1 MDICTTA
8 PVSGASST
16 TSRTQPALS
25 TQQQAAQPPGI
36 GIRLPQASI
45 LAPAASGMP
54 AVPDSAPQ
62 FISRPAP
69 DSPRSRLCAAARDGD
84 ATAVKRML
92 AAGIGD
98 LNTVD
103 PVTCMTALVLASRR
117 GHDDV
122 VFLLCKGAAANDI
135 HRADAQGGSALM
147 LAAAAGHTD
156 VVELLLGK
164 AATQQHKDQALAAAD
179 ANGQVASIRLLLS
192 HGARIDQ
199 PDALGATPHP
209 KAAALSMGESEL
221 MHAAEGG
228 DLARAQKLLA
238 AGADVN
244 EADDGGWTPLFNAAH
259 HGHAALVR
267 LLLSHGARI
276 DYLHHN
282 GETALMVA
290 AGAGQLATSS
300 SLFSTAPGCTKY
312 GIVDKQ
318 NVDRGALSEMHDPE
332 SGHRCWSQGATQS
345 LDHRVW
351 YQTHTRCLHRSDI

>member
-1 MDICTTA
+1 
-8 PVSGASST
+8 
-16 TSRTQPALS
+16 
-25 TQQQAAQPPGI
+25 
-36 GIRLPQASI
+36 
-45 LAPAASGMP
+45 
-54 AVPDSAPQ
+54 
-62 FISRPAP
+62 
-69 DSPRSRLCAAARDGD
+69 
-84 ATAVKRML
+84 
-92 AAGIGD
+92 
-98 LNTVD
+98 
-103 PVTCMTALVLASRR
+103 
-117 GHDDV
+117 
-122 VFLLCKGAAANDI
+122 
-135 HRADAQGGSALM
+135 
-147 LAAAAGHTD
+147 
-156 VVELLLGK
+156 
-164 AATQQHKDQALAAAD
+164 
-179 ANGQVASIRLLLS
+179 
-192 HGARIDQ
+192 
-199 PDALGATPHP
+199 
-209 KAAALSMGESEL
+209 

-259 HGHAALVR
+259 HGHAALIR

-276 DYLHHN
+276 DYLNHN

>member
-25 TQQQAAQPPGI
+25 KQQQAAQPPGI

-103 PVTCMTALVLASRR
+103 PVTGMTALVLASRR

-209 KAAALSMGESEL
+209 KAAALSMAKVS
-221 MHAAEGG
+221 
-228 DLARAQKLLA
+228 
-238 AGADVN
+238 
-244 EADDGGWTPLFNAAH
+244 
-259 HGHAALVR
+259 
-267 LLLSHGARI
+267 
-276 DYLHHN
+276 
-282 GETALMVA
+282 
-290 AGAGQLATSS
+290 
-300 SLFSTAPGCTKY
+300 
-312 GIVDKQ
+312 
-318 NVDRGALSEMHDPE
+318 
-332 SGHRCWSQGATQS
+332 
-345 LDHRVW
+345 
-351 YQTHTRCLHRSDI
+351 